1 MRTPS
6 KLLVPI
12 VAVCACVLVLHV
24 LNLHTVGGGGSGNRP
39 PKVGLGGLLRYPSSN
54 PGHAKIDWVWPKLES
69 ALANTTL
76 RLDDRAEYAAVI
88 VEMRCTPLLK
98 LVVVHNLAM
107 LGPGW
112 QLYVFHGT
120 DNAQCVREALRH
132 FISGPGLVFVDVGV
146 AQLNDSSYNR
156 LLKGATFWEAFTKAT
171 PTPIKRCLVFQLD
184 SLILQRGR
192 AFEFAEF
199 DFIGA
204 PWHAE
209 NDAYSGINE
218 ARVLIPALHRSQRV
232 GNGGFSIRNP
242 AAMLAVLTKHAALS
256 TDHEQED
263 VFFVRFLWTFGFVV
277 APLDKAVSFALE
289 VPVENEY
296 YENQP
301 YPWAIHQA
309 WLYTPWGQS
318 EMTQDLMDSALRKAI
333 EAVEVIDAR

>member
-1 MRTPS
+1 MRAHS
-6 KLLVPI
+6 KLLLPV
-12 VAVCACVLVLHV
+12 VAVCACALHV
-24 LNLHTVGGGGSGNRP
+24 LNLHNVGSAGSGNRP
-39 PKVGLGGLLRYPSSN
+39 PKIGQAGLLRYPSSN

-76 RLDDRAEYAAVI
+76 RLDNHAEYAAVI

-120 DNAQCVREALRH
+120 HNAQCVRDALQSSV
-132 FISGPGLVFVDVGV
+132 SGPGLVFVDVGV

-156 LLKGATFWEAFTKAT
+156 LLKGSTFWETFTKAT

-192 AFEFAEF
+192 AFEFTEF

-218 ARVLIPALHRSQRV
+218 ARVPIPALDRSQRV

-242 AAMLAVLTKHAALS
+242 AAMLAVLTKYAALS
-256 TDHEQED
+256 NDHEQED
-263 VFFVRFLWTFGFVV
+263 VFFVRFLWKFGFIV
-277 APLDKAVSFALE
+277 APLDKAVAFALE

-296 YENQP
+296 YQNQP

-318 EMTQDLMDSALRKAI
+318 EMTQELMDSALRKAI
-333 EAVEVIDAR
+333 EAFEGIYAR